1 MSIVLCTASPG
12 INIYIVT
19 TLIMITMQISA
30 ATPHN
35 ETITQN
41 LNNLC
46 NGIKSINIKC
56 WERAI
61 TDVNEQAGSG
71 SSH

>member
-1 MSIVLCTASPG
+1 MVQSTASPG

-19 TLIMITMQISA
+19 TLIMITMQIPA
-30 ATPHN
+30 TTPHN

-61 TDVNEQAGSG
+61 TDVNEQAAG